1 MSEDLQHI
9 DALFK
14 QGLGDAKLSPPDGL
28 FEQCVQQFDQAAQLG
43 GGTLSQ
49 VSWWSSAIKSPLAWL
64 GTAAVV
70 GVSMY
75 VGLKQDADSAA
86 VKSEQRVASAE
97 AKSDEKASSNG
108 VEAPNASNRIAE
120 EDGSVKSQAAPEVIS
135 ESQAK
140 LERVETK
147 DPVVVG
153 GASAFNSS
161 SNPVGQTDMKPE
173 SPKVSR
179 SLPQSSATK
188 PCGDRAAGWRPV
200 ISENVGG
207 SVTLELNGN
216 YQDLRIHWGDGEVTL
231 LNGNNESNAS
241 KASHNYLV
249 SQRKSFP
256 VKLVNVRRDVLSKTQ
271 CGDSQRLNIVVTP
284 SNEVSEVF
292 APDVF
297 TPNGDGTNDVFFV
310 RMPKPLNFDLTI
322 LDQNQRTVFRSND
335 YQCEWM
341 GMYGNVEC
349 SGENYRVILA
359 YKYSGD
365 KEWKY
370 LRQRLKIIR

>member
-28 FEQCVQQFDQAAQLG
+28 FEQCVQQLDQVSQVA
-43 GGTLSQ
+43 GGTS
-49 VSWWSSAIKSPLAWL
+49 VNTPWWSSVIKSPLAWL

-75 VGLKQDADSAA
+75 AVLKQDANSVALKTEHPEALAQDKSLEETSGLEVNAPSANDRIGQEGGL
-86 VKSEQRVASAE
+86 VQP
-97 AKSDEKASSNG
+97 KAAAQVGTESQ
-108 VEAPNASNRIAE
+108 
-120 EDGSVKSQAAPEVIS
+120 DKSVKG
-135 ESQAK
+135 
-140 LERVETK
+140 ETK
-147 DPVVVG
+147 NPVVAGGDPVL
-153 GASAFNSS
+153 NSS
-161 SNPVGQTDMKPE
+161 ANSMGQTDIQSE
-173 SPKVSR
+173 APKVNRGLS
-179 SLPQSSATK
+179 PNPATK
-188 PCGDRAAGWRPV
+188 PCGDRGAGWRPV

-207 SVTLELNGN
+207 SVTLDLSGN
-216 YQDLRIHWGDGEVTL
+216 YQDLRIHWGDGEMSS
-231 LNGNNESNAS
+231 LNGNNEMNAS
-241 KASHNYLV
+241 KSSHNYLV
-249 SQRKSFP
+249 SQRKSFS

-271 CGDSQRLNIVVTP
+271 CSDSQRLNIVVTP

-292 APDVF
+292 VPDVF

-335 YQCEWM
+335 YRCEWL